1 MPVLFTTVASPLD
14 ELLLL
19 GDAGRGQLL
28 LTAVYCTPHQ
38 GRPDQAG
45 DWRRD
50 DAAFR
55 AVTDQ
60 LAAYFAGDL
69 QTFDVPLDPRGTPFQ
84 QEVWTA
90 LRRIPYGTTTSYG
103 ALALELGRPLGA
115 ARAIG
120 LANGRN
126 PLSILVPCHRVVG
139 SAGTLVGYGGGIP
152 RKQWLLAH
160 EARVAGA
167 QPTLF

>member
-1 MPVLFTTVASPLD
+1 MPVLYATLASPLD

-19 GDAGRGQLL
+19 GDTGSGQFR

-38 GRPDQAG
+38 GRPDQAR

-50 DAAFR
+50 DVAFR

-69 QTFDVPLDPRGTPFQ
+69 QDFDVPLEPQGTPFQ
-84 QEVWTA
+84 HEVWAA
-90 LRRIPYGTTTSYG
+90 LRGIPYGTTTTYG

-115 ARAIG
+115 SRAIG

-126 PLSILVPCHRVVG
+126 PISILVPCHRVIG
-139 SAGTLVGYGGGIP
+139 SSGTLVGYGGGVH
-152 RKQWLLAH
+152 RKQWLLGH

-167 QPTLF
+167 EPTLF